1 MDNSIL
7 GFDFINSIICD
18 FYDSSVIYI
27 EPYIKISEFT
37 FYKRVLFYEL
47 SKLFKQDIIKE

>member
-27 EPYIKISEFT
+27 EPRIKITELD
-37 FYKRVLFYEL
+37 FYKKILFYEL
-47 SKLFKQDIIKE
+47 SNLFKHDLIK